1 MADYTWAGTWQPN
14 TYYEINTFV
23 KYNNI
28 AYVST
33 KSFQGSTT
41 PPPDDMDNW
50 NVFVIGYQ
58 P

>member
-1 MADYTWAGTWQPN
+1 MTNFTWYGIWEPN
-14 TYYEINTFV
+14 TFYEINTFV

-33 KSFQGSTT
+33 RSFQGSTT

-58 P
+58 G